1 MDPVLGKTANPPT
14 VIQNLNIDSNLSA
27 LNSIEFP
34 SLPTVNN
41 QNTLYKQGIYP
52 SLINKATLGK
62 QNKILTDQT
71 VKTTK
76 PYSNLINPT
85 IKYTYD
91 QQNTDLNFGL
101 GQQHIDV
108 LNKFKIY
115 NEDSRL
121 TPKNELSGS
130 NYFTQDNTGIYGT
143 SEALKERNSNIY
155 KCDNIIGKPI
165 FTQDYS
171 TIKSKSG
178 VGEPILIKKNN
189 FHNLPQVKYG
199 QYDVP
204 VFKVSADFTDRDE
217 QITQIAKDDWTRN
230 KHIPYESETTD
241 FIKPIGKFIS
251 DEPNTLNYVI
261 QKSQQIRPELSIN
274 NESFTSKQN
283 IDLSS
288 VKEFIS
294 DFFKSK
300 STRQHVEHIEQFKQ
314 FNSMSKKQSLTQK
327 TKKIFDDSVKN
338 IISTIKSHHIN
349 TSQHNI
355 FQQSE
360 TFINA
365 EHFENKSLNDS
376 DELYQELLR
385 SYAIAL
391 CYYLNHSKKYSKWSY
406 NWKILDDNLKKTNLL
421 VKRLN
426 SDDKDVAYTQNKGEI
441 IKFRWRDM
449 ESYIPRSVFAYVLM
463 HELTHQVFPMTF
475 QGHGDPFPDMLSI
488 ICVAGYELR
497 IFDLK
502 NIPKKTVYSNGQ
514 EITSRDSLTHEL
526 LQGIK
531 FLRKANPNSKAYY
544 DQLEEVIKLDNRS

>member
-1 MDPVLGKTANPPT
+1 MDPILGKTVNPPT

-27 LNSIEFP
+27 LNSMEFP
-34 SLPTVNN
+34 SLPTINN

-85 IKYTYD
+85 IKYSYN

-101 GQQHIDV
+101 GQQYIDV

-115 NEDSRL
+115 NEDARI
-121 TPKNELSGS
+121 TPKNEFSGS

-143 SEALKERNSNIY
+143 GEALKERNSNIY
-155 KCDNIIGKPI
+155 KHDNIIGKPI

-171 TIKSKSG
+171 TVKSKSE
-178 VGEPILIKKNN
+178 VGQPIMLKKNN

-204 VFKVSADFTDRDE
+204 VFKVSADFTDKDE
-217 QITQIAKDDWTRN
+217 QISQIAKDDWTRN
-230 KHIPYESETTD
+230 KHIPYESETND
-241 FIKPIGKFIS
+241 FIRPVGKFIS
-251 DEPNTLNYVI
+251 DEPNTLDYIV
-261 QKSQQIRPELSIN
+261 QKSEQIRPELSIN
-274 NESFTSKQN
+274 KENFTSLTSKQN

-288 VKEFIS
+288 VKQFIS
-294 DFFKSK
+294 DFFKPKIKHQHVDRIENFNSK
-300 STRQHVEHIEQFKQ
+300 S
-314 FNSMSKKQSLTQK
+314 
-327 TKKIFDDSVKN
+327 KKIFDNSIKN
-338 IISTIKSHHIN
+338 IISTIKKYPIKQ
-349 TSQHNI
+349 T
-355 FQQSE
+355 E
-360 TFINA
+360 TFIST
-365 EHFENKSLNDS
+365 EQFENKSLNDS
-376 DELYQELLR
+376 DDLYQELLR